1 MIYLSWLAFYE
12 GATDRAYFDVLI
24 PRLLEEIALQ
34 SGTQDIIVPPMPVL
48 RPGREPRSVD
58 EIAKAACSAADAA
71 HLLFIH
77 ADTGGR
83 ALEAE
88 LALRAHQYCDAVFE
102 MCQWPRD
109 RCIMINPRHEMEGW
123 LLADSHAVAQAFGY
137 RGNPGQLGLPGTARA
152 AERLADPKQVFD
164 DAFKRSRTRRRGGN
178 NLALLPA
185 IAQSQS
191 LPRLQQMASF
201 RQFEMRL
208 RRALQSLGCI

>member
-1 MIYLSWLAFYE
+1 
-12 GATDRAYFDVLI
+12 
-24 PRLLEEIALQ
+24 
-34 SGTQDIIVPPMPVL
+34 
-48 RPGREPRSVD
+48 
-58 EIAKAACSAADAA
+58 
-71 HLLFIH
+71 
-77 ADTGGR
+77 
-83 ALEAE
+83 
-88 LALRAHQYCDAVFE
+88 
-102 MCQWPRD
+102 
-109 RCIMINPRHEMEGW
+109 
-123 LLADSHAVAQAFGY
+123 
-137 RGNPGQLGLPGTARA
+137 LPGTARA